1 MGTQMRQDQPLLRAC
16 QNGDRKA
23 WQTLLDRYERLV
35 YSIPLNFGLSHSDAD
50 DVAQATFSA
59 LIRSMSSIADE
70 ERLGAWLGTVA
81 RRQTW
86 RLVER
91 GRREPPSS
99 NDRLDRISTE
109 DSVTARAE
117 NLEWVHQGLTKMDG
131 RCRDLLT
138 ALYFGEETPTYTAVA
153 AEFGIPVG
161 SIGPTRARC
170 LDKLRSFLEGL
181 RDE

>member
-1 MGTQMRQDQPLLRAC
+1 LLRAC

-35 YSIPLNFGLSHSDAD
+35 YSIPLNFGLTHSDAD
-50 DVAQATFSA
+50 DVAQATFAA
-59 LIRSMSSIADE
+59 LISGLGSITDE

-91 GRREPPSS
+91 RRREPPVSD
-99 NDRLDRISTE
+99 DRLDRVSTE
-109 DSVTARAE
+109 DSVIAHAE
-117 NLEWVHQGLTKMDG
+117 NLEWVHQGMARMDR

-138 ALYFGEETPTYTAVA
+138 ALYFREETPAYSEVA
-153 AEFGIPVG
+153 EEFVMPVG
-161 SIGPTRARC
+161 SVGPSRARC
-170 LDKLRSFLEGL
+170 LEKLRSNLVEL
-181 RDE
+181 QDE